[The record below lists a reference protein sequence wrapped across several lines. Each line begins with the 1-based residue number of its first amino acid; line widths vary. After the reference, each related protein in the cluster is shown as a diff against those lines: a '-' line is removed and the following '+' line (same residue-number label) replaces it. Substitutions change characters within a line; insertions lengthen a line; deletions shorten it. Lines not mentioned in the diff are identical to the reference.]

1 LQAERVLM
9 KKLGIQL
16 DVVQIDHGSFSLL
29 WEILDGLVSAD
40 MQ

>member
-1 LQAERVLM
+1 M

-16 DVVQIDHGSFSLL
+16 DVVQTDQGSFSLL
-29 WEILDGLVSAD
+29 WEILDGLVSTD